1 MNEHRANGRGYAARN
16 NDNNNKKGNTRKCVF
31 RNYAAFIAK
40 GSKKE
45 KKYILTA
52 QLKGGV

>member
-1 MNEHRANGRGYAARN
+1 MR
-16 NDNNNKKGNTRKCVF
+16 V

-45 KKYILTA
+45 KIYILTA